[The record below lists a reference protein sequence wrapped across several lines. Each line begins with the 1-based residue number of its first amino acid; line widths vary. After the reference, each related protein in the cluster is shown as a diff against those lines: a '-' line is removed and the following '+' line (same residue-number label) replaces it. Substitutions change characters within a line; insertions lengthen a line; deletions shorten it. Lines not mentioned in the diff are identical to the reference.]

1 MANQRVTC
9 INKNPRDNAHE
20 SIRRLG
26 GVSDLDGSTWNVSL
40 DDLIAW
46 MKKNP
51 SETVYTKSGNAIAI
65 VKIVPASA
73 TKREHLRTVADGYYT
88 DNLLA
93 LVECVS

>member
-9 INKNPRDNAHE
+9 INKNPRDNTHE
-20 SIRRLG
+20 SIKRLG
-26 GVSDLDGSTWNVSL
+26 GVSDHDGSTWNVTL
-40 DDLIAW
+40 DALIKW
-46 MKKNP
+46 MKENP
-51 SETVYTKSGNAIAI
+51 SAIVYTKSGNATAI
-65 VKIVPASA
+65 VKIVPASS